1 MSINSINS
9 ITPQFNNI
17 TPNDAVDRA
26 KALSDAKDESTDSL
40 TQNGLSVINSSHGR
54 CALIKRNRDSM
65 LEVFRLETQTT
76 EDYFNELLSGE
87 H

>member
-17 TPNDAVDRA
+17 TPNGAVDRA
-26 KALSDAKDESTDSL
+26 KALSDAKDESTDEL
-40 TQNGLSVINSSHGR
+40 TQSGVSVINSSHGR
-54 CALIKRNRDSM
+54 CARLVRDRKDVKEIASLIA
-65 LEVFRLETQTT
+65 QTT
-76 EDYFNELLSGE
+76 ESYFDDLLQGE